1 MDKREKEMH
10 TVYEMIHL
18 YCRKNHKD
26 KELCSECLALYEYA
40 KMRIEKCPFMET
52 KTFCSQCKVHCY
64 KLDKREKIRKV
75 MRFLDLECCF
85 IILLWRFVICT
96 TKLQINRKNMHVD
109 RKYLR
114 KICIFV

>member
-75 MRFLDLECCF
+75 MRFSGPRMLF
-85 IILLWRFVICT
+85 YHPIMGFVICT

>member
-26 KELCSECLALYEYA
+26 KELCQECLDLYEYA

-64 KLDKREKIRKV
+64 KLDKREQIRKV
-75 MRFLDLECCF
+75 MRFSGPRMLVYHPIMAIRHLYY
-85 IILLWRFVICT
+85 
-96 TKLQINRKNMHVD
+96 QITDK
-109 RKYLR
+109 
-114 KICIFV
+114 

>member
-64 KLDKREKIRKV
+64 KLDKREKIR
-75 MRFLDLECCF
+75 
-85 IILLWRFVICT
+85 
-96 TKLQINRKNMHVD
+96 INDNLNMYIND
-109 RKYLR
+109 YLR
-114 KICIFV
+114 MYTSDYALI